1 MKSVTKEEL
10 INFIKIQ
17 IAEVCD
23 VPIET
28 IGINQ
33 EFSEFKIDSLEAI
46 AIMSKVEELL
56 NIELNPI
63 VFWQNPTIA
72 SFSSFILENFLHT
85 KNS

>member
-10 INFIKIQ
+10 INFLKVQ
-17 IAEVCD
+17 IADVCD
-23 VPIET
+23 LSIEK

-33 EFSEFKIDSLEAI
+33 EFSEFKIDSIEAI

-56 NIELNPI
+56 DIELNPI
-63 VFWQNPTIA
+63 MFWQNPTIA
-72 SFSSFILENFLHT
+72 LFSSFIVENFVHT